1 MTDAGAKSGKGSI
14 VHHNVSIIEKYS
26 DFQEQADA
34 APNLIPDGCVALC
47 RIPLPPVRNTPRAR
61 LTATHDILKVA
72 VAATSP
78 EAGDFASTQSSRL
91 VRLPD
96 EPNLRHSL
104 DADLPHAEVGDVVPD
119 KKPHIVCQGCL
130 PDGHEDHEGQRLG

>member
-1 MTDAGAKSGKGSI
+1 MSHPLPSAQ
-14 VHHNVSIIEKYS
+14 N
-26 DFQEQADA
+26 
-34 APNLIPDGCVALC
+34 
-47 RIPLPPVRNTPRAR
+47 IPLTPLQQGMYFTWLQDPAAGIDIEQMVCTLPEAIDAPRLRTAWET

-91 VRLPD
+91 VRLPG